1 MQKKYAFLFLILLFT
16 NATFAQIFG
25 GFHFEGVKNGSTIF
39 ADVDGDN
46 DEDVFVV
53 GTNDLTVG
61 VAKLYK
67 NNGNGSFNLIETP
80 AITALSS
87 SAAAFAD
94 IDGDNDLDLMM
105 SGLFSTSS
113 SSATTK
119 LYTNDG
125 SGNFTPVTGTS
136 LTGLYNGTID
146 FADID
151 GDNDLDVL
159 LTGMYDFTGFST
171 TKLYENDGNGNF
183 TLVTGTIF
191 DNITLGDIAFAD
203 IDGDNDQDVLIT
215 GFWGGAIPIANL
227 YTNDGNGNF
236 TLVPTTLTPVKNSSI
251 DFADVDND
259 NDLDVLITGQT
270 YGQVLTTK
278 LFINNGVGNFTI
290 STTSFSPIAF
300 GAVKFAEVNGDNYVD
315 VLITGQSSNS
325 IAITELY
332 LNNGSGAFNL
342 VTTNPFQGVANSS
355 VMFRD
360 VNDDNF
366 QDVIISGQTNSST
379 LITKL
384 YRNDGNGNFIDVLP
398 FAPVHNGSAAAA
410 DIDGDNDEDIVII
423 GSSTTANLN
432 TELYVNNGIGFF
444 NAAANIFNNLSNGDL
459 AFSDIDGDNDPDI
472 LITGTNFLVEPKTE
486 LYQNIG
492 NGNFVLVANTPFVG
506 VTSSSVAF
514 SDIDG
519 DNDEDVLIS
528 GVNINN
534 QVIANLYTNDGNGN
548 FTMVANTSFD
558 GISNGDIEFSDIDG
572 DNDPDVL
579 ITGENIYAQRVAK
592 LYQNNGAGS
601 FTLLTNTP
609 FDAVSKSAIAF
620 SDIDGDNDNDLI
632 LTGLNN
638 FNQRIT
644 KLYAN
649 NGLGVFSLLTGTP
662 FYGISDG
669 DVKFTDVDNDNDQDL
684 IISGGK
690 TFNTN
695 STELYLNDG
704 NGNFMLDNNTP
715 FADVTLSAI
724 TFIDIDGDTDKDVF
738 ITGFATP
745 TTTKTT
751 YLYENLTI
759 NNIFISCPLEWDF
772 SLDICISE
780 NNLIKGSNNSNWS
793 NIRSTEFLLNNQN
806 GWIQTEIAEMGTAR
820 KFGFSH
826 NNTTPSNNIDYSFY
840 FHDTDSVTVY
850 EFGINKGI
858 SGNYNTGDIFKIM
871 REGNTLTYLQNDTIF
886 YVSTASANGDI
897 YAAATILDYEATLY
911 NTYASFSCL
920 NFEPPTDMSI
930 CSNQSALIG
939 NTYYTTPGI
948 YPDTLSSITGCDSI
962 VFVNLI
968 VNPVSNVTINQ
979 NICHGESYSIANSNY
994 TTTGTYVES
1003 LQTWQGCDSTITLNL
1018 TVNPVVEAST
1028 YMVICPNEFVLF
1040 GGNIYSTTGT
1050 YNHIFQTWQGCDSTV
1065 TLFLTVTSITQTNID
1080 TTICPN
1086 EFIVF
1091 GGNIYNT
1098 TGTYNHTLQTW
1109 QGCDSIVTINLFV
1122 QPTITIIDTTIT
1134 DGGNVSLGS
1143 IDITPSGSST
1153 NYQYQWSTGATTQ
1166 NVSGLGTGFY
1176 TLTVTDNVGC
1186 SETFSFEIGVVNTIF
1201 EHNLSSL
1208 QLFPTPNNGQFYLD
1222 FKGFENGN
1230 YTIEIYNTVGQMIYH
1245 ENQEITDDGQKQY
1258 HIPNSK
1264 GLYYLKLYPTDAPE
1278 QSLTRSFIIR

>member
-1 MQKKYAFLFLILLFT
+1 MQKKDIFLFLILLIT
-16 NATFAQIFG
+16 NSAFAQIFG

-39 ADVDGDN
+39 ADIDGDN
-46 DEDVFVV
+46 DEDVLVV
-53 GTNDLTVG
+53 GTDGLTMG

-80 AITALSS
+80 TITALSNS
-87 SAAAFAD
+87 VAVFAD

-105 SGLFSTSS
+105 MGMFSTSS

-125 SGNFTPVTGTS
+125 NGNFTLVTGTS
-136 LTGLYNGTID
+136 FTGLYSGTID

-159 LTGMYDFTGFST
+159 LTGMYNYTGAST
-171 TKLYENDGNGNF
+171 VKLYENNGNGNF
-183 TLVTGTIF
+183 TLLTGTIF
-191 DNITLGDIAFAD
+191 DNITSGDIAFAD

-215 GFWGGAIPIANL
+215 GFWGGFLPIANL

-236 TLVPTTLTPVKNSSI
+236 TLVPTNLPPLQNSSI

-259 NDLDVLITGQT
+259 NDLDVLVTGHT
-270 YGQVLTTK
+270 YGQVLTTQ
-278 LFINNGVGNFTI
+278 LFINNGVGNFTV
-290 STTSFSPIAF
+290 STTSFSHVAF

-315 VLITGQSSNS
+315 ILITGQSSNNTP
-325 IAITELY
+325 ITELY
-332 LNNGSGAFNL
+332 LNNGSGAFNI
-342 VTTNPFQGVANSS
+342 VTTNPFQGVAYSS
-355 VMFRD
+355 VMFSD

-366 QDVIISGQTNSST
+366 QDVIISGQTNSSS

-410 DIDGDNDEDIVII
+410 DIDGDNDQDIVIV

-444 NAAANIFNNLSNGDL
+444 NTATNILNNLSDGDL
-459 AFSDIDGDNDPDI
+459 AFSDIDGDNDQDI
-472 LITGTNFLVEPKTE
+472 LITGTNFLTEPKTE

-492 NGNFVLVANTPFVG
+492 NGNFVFVANTPFIG

-528 GVNINN
+528 GKNINN
-534 QVIANLYTNDGNGN
+534 QVIVNLYKNDGSGN
-548 FTMVANTSFD
+548 FTTVVNTFFD
-558 GISNGDIEFSDIDG
+558 GIINGDIEFSDIDG
-572 DNDPDVL
+572 DNDQDVL
-579 ITGENIYAQRVAK
+579 ITGENIYAQKVTK
-592 LYQNNGAGS
+592 LYQNNGTGS
-601 FTLLTNTP
+601 FTLVMNTP

-620 SDIDGDNDNDLI
+620 ADIDGDNDNDFI

-638 FNQRIT
+638 LNQRIS
-644 KLYAN
+644 KLYTN
-649 NGLGVFSLLTGTP
+649 DGTGIFSLVTGTP

-669 DVKFTDVDNDNDQDL
+669 DVKFTDVDNDYDQDL
-684 IISGGK
+684 IVSGGK

-704 NGNFMLDNNTP
+704 NGNFVLDNNTP
-715 FADVTLSAI
+715 FADVTLSAV
-724 TFIDIDGDTDKDVF
+724 TFIDIDGDTDQDVF

-745 TTTKTT
+745 STTKTT

-759 NNIFISCPLEWDF
+759 NNISISCPLEWDF
-772 SLDICISE
+772 SSEICVSE

-793 NIRSTEFLLNNQN
+793 KIRSTEFLLNNQN

-858 SGNYNTGDIFKIM
+858 SGNYNTGDVFKIM
-871 REGNTLTYLQNDTIF
+871 REGDSLTYLQNDSIF
-886 YVSTASANGDI
+886 YISTMNVVGDI
-897 YAAATILDYEATLY
+897 HAAATILDYEATLY

-920 NFEPPTDMSI
+920 NLETPIDMSI

-939 NTYYTTPGI
+939 NIYYTTPGI
-948 YPDTLSSITGCDSI
+948 YADTLTSVAGCDSI
-962 VFVNLI
+962 VLVKLT
-968 VNPVSNVTINQ
+968 VNPIPNVTINQ
-979 NICHGESYSIANSNY
+979 NICAGESYSIANSTY
-994 TTTGTYVES
+994 TTTGTYVKTIQTWQGCDSIITLNLTVNPIVEANINTVICQNES
-1003 LQTWQGCDSTITLNL
+1003 VSFGGNIYNTTGLYNHTFQTWQGCDSTVTLNL
-1018 TVNPVVEAST
+1018 TVNPLIQTNIDTIICANESIVLGNYT
-1028 YMVICPNEFVLF
+1028 YTI
-1040 GGNIYSTTGT
+1040 TGL

-1065 TLFLTVTSITQTNID
+1065 TLD
-1080 TTICPN
+1080 
-1086 EFIVF
+1086 
-1091 GGNIYNT
+1091 
-1098 TGTYNHTLQTW
+1098 
-1109 QGCDSIVTINLFV
+1109 LFV
-1122 QPTITIIDTTIT
+1122 QPTITILNTTIT

-1143 IDITPSGSST
+1143 IDITPSGNSID
-1153 NYQYQWSTGATTQ
+1153 YQYQWSTGATTQ
-1166 NVSGLGTGFY
+1166 NVSGLNTGFY
-1176 TLTVTDNVGC
+1176 TLTITDNVGC
-1186 SETFSFEIGVVNTIF
+1186 SETFSFEIGVVNTVF
-1201 EHNLSSL
+1201 ENNLSSI

-1230 YTIEIYNTVGQMIYH
+1230 YTIEIYNTLGQIIH
-1245 ENQEITDDGQKQY
+1245 SENQEITGDGQKQY
-1258 HIPNSK
+1258 NIPNSK
-1264 GLYYLKLYPTDAPE
+1264 GLYYLKLYPINAPE